1 MDTNVIFL
9 LIARITPSTRIKR
22 RITLVEELLLP
33 QDILLSMTNLF
44 DEISSLHSEWTRLD
58 RATRLGWLAGEKVRL
73 NALANQ
79 FARYISVRGGF
90 SNDAEKAYA
99 RKLLEM
105 IQAVDTEGAKT
116 VNELRNEAIKELAQH
131 LI

>member
-1 MDTNVIFL
+1 
-9 LIARITPSTRIKR
+9 
-22 RITLVEELLLP
+22 
-33 QDILLSMTNLF
+33 MTNLF

-105 IQAVDTEGAKT
+105 NQAVDTEGAKMM
-116 VNELRNEAIKELAQH
+116 NELRNDAIKELARH

>member
-1 MDTNVIFL
+1 
-9 LIARITPSTRIKR
+9 
-22 RITLVEELLLP
+22 
-33 QDILLSMTNLF
+33 MTNQF

-58 RATRLGWLAGEKVRL
+58 RATRLGWLGGEKVRL

-90 SNDAEKAYA
+90 SNDAERAYA

-105 IQAVDTEGAKT
+105 IQAVDERKAIYAT
-116 VNELRNEAIKELAQH
+116 V
-131 LI
+131 

>member
-1 MDTNVIFL
+1 MIDGSFL
-9 LIARITPSTRIKR
+9 
-22 RITLVEELLLP
+22 
-33 QDILLSMTNLF
+33 LLSMTNLF

-105 IQAVDTEGAKT
+105 IQAVDAEGAKT

-131 LI
+131 LICG